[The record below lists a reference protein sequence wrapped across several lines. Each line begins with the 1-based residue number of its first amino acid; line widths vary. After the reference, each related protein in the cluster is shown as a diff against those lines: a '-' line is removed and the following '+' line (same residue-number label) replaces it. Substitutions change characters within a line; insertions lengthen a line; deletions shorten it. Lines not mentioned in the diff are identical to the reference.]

1 MAKTPPDPDPTADE
15 VEEENLRFLRG
26 LQQKALRKLTT
37 PRPPRPDR
45 TANAK

>member
-37 PRPPRPDR
+37 TRPPRPDQA
-45 TANAK
+45 ANVK